1 MPAPTDLPDDFPSP
15 PPRPSRFG
23 ALWRFFLPV
32 AIAMIG
38 AAVLT
43 GIFDDTGRPAWLFAG
58 GVAIALIGVASL
70 LRSLFDQGRADIR
83 AAEDRLA
90 ARLHPTQRKDT
101 R

>member
-1 MPAPTDLPDDFPSP
+1 MPAPNVLPDDLPTP

-43 GIFDDTGRPAWLFAG
+43 GVFDDTGRPVWLFAG
-58 GVAIALIGVASL
+58 GIAIAVIGVASL
-70 LRSLFDQGRADIR
+70 LRSLIDQGRADIR

-90 ARLHPTQRKDT
+90 ARLHATQRKDT

>member
-1 MPAPTDLPDDFPSP
+1 MPDPKVLPDVPSTP

-23 ALWRFFLPV
+23 ALWRYFLPV

-43 GIFDDTGRPAWLFAG
+43 GIFDDTGRPVWLFAG
-58 GVAIALIGVASL
+58 GIAIAVIGVASL
-70 LRSLFDQGRADIR
+70 LRSLIDQGRADIR
-83 AAEDRLA
+83 AAEDRRA
-90 ARLHPTQRKDT
+90 ARLNSTTRKDT